1 MQEFSEGLRR
11 HIEGLTVHE
20 RPDTLSYRT
29 SKFITRHKAGV
40 AAAAMVLLTLM
51 SAAIITSWQARVARQ
66 ERAKAERRFKDVRN
80 LANSFLFDFHNSI
93 ADLNGGNK
101 ARGMVANK

>member
-51 SAAIITSWQARVARQ
+51 SATIITSWQARVARQ

-80 LANSFLFDFHNSI
+80 LANSFLFHFHDRT
-93 ADLNGGNK
+93 AQLNAAPN
-101 ARGMVANK
+101 ARPIV